1 MRLKGTVWFM
11 PVLVASFLTYAWTAG
26 SQVNIAGIVISLFFA
41 GLSVMLIYASTLA
54 YLVDV
59 NPVCYKPF
67 NNATRLERAD
77 EQGRSS
83 AAVSSN
89 SFVRGCLACVM
100 SQIARPVQDA
110 IGDGGLYTIFAGL
123 LTMSS
128 LGIML
133 VARESP

>member
-1 MRLKGTVWFM
+1 
-11 PVLVASFLTYAWTAG
+11 
-26 SQVNIAGIVISLFFA
+26 
-41 GLSVMLIYASTLA
+41 MLIPYVPCLS
-54 YLVDV
+54 D
-59 NPVCYKPF
+59 PSKS
-67 NNATRLERAD
+67 AD

-100 SQIARPVQDA
+100 SQIARPIQDA

>member
-59 NPVCYKPF
+59 NPVCPQF
-67 NNATRLERAD
+67 PSSTRLKRAD

-100 SQIARPVQDA
+100 SQIARPIQDA

>member
-1 MRLKGTVWFM
+1 
-11 PVLVASFLTYAWTAG
+11 
-26 SQVNIAGIVISLFFA
+26 
-41 GLSVMLIYASTLA
+41 MLCGA
-54 YLVDV
+54 
-59 NPVCYKPF
+59 NK
-67 NNATRLERAD
+67 
-77 EQGRSS
+77 QGRSS

-100 SQIARPVQDA
+100 SQIARPIQDA

-133 VARESP
+133 VARESPKTLFRGILISDRGERIRMNGNKWSNKFPDQEIVKEDEEKRPEEESRIKGNQVVEPERRT